1 MNNRLI
7 YQWNNPWDSERK
19 NQWTNGIVNRIINK
33 LTSGTISELISGV
46 IHINLWDQ
54 WDDQCFF
61 CRIIHGIYHRTRRI
75 SGIKG
80 MITGNLQPQ

>member
-19 NQWTNGIVNRIINK
+19 NQWTNGIVDRIINK

-61 CRIIHGIYHRTRRI
+61 
-75 SGIKG
+75 
-80 MITGNLQPQ
+80 L